1 MRPIHF
7 RRIHVIK
14 ILIIIISLLISLHAG
29 PACARLNVVATL
41 PWIGSIVGD
50 IGKDKVN
57 VTVLVK
63 PAQDPH
69 MIEAKPS
76 MILAA
81 RKADV
86 IMYNGLDLEIGY
98 LPILI
103 ESSKNPKLQPGR
115 PGNFD
120 CSRFVSVIEKPTAV
134 DRSLGDVHPLGN
146 PHYHLSPKNM
156 RNIAEGIARRLQE
169 LDPDNAAFYKTNAAS
184 FRARLDERLKVWGQ
198 KPLRG
203 KKFISYH
210 KFFEYLANEY
220 GFELV
225 GYIEAKPGIP
235 PSAGHIETLIDL
247 AKRGKIDGILTTA
260 YFPMT
265 APDFLSRKTG
275 VKVITVPHEVGSTP
289 QAGDWFSLM
298 DLVFAALSS

>member
-1 MRPIHF
+1 MK
-7 RRIHVIK
+7 K
-14 ILIIIISLLISLHAG
+14 IAIMIFLLTCFFASPSFAK
-29 PACARLNVVATL
+29 LNVVATL
-41 PWIGSIVGD
+41 PWIGSIVND
-50 IGKDKVN
+50 LGKDRVN
-57 VTVLVK
+57 LTVLVK
-63 PAQDPH
+63 PSQDPH
-69 MIEAKPS
+69 QIEAKPS

-98 LPILI
+98 LPLLI
-103 ESSKNPKLQPGR
+103 ESSRNQKIQPGK

-146 PHYHLSPKNM
+146 PHYHLSPRNI
-156 RNIAEGIARRLQE
+156 RNIAEGIARALSE
-169 LDPDNAAFYKTNAAS
+169 LDPDNAAFYQANATS
-184 FRARLDERLKVWGQ
+184 FRARLDEKQKVWSQ

-235 PSAGHIETLIDL
+235 PSANHMESLIDL
-247 AKRGKIDGILTTA
+247 ARRARLAGILTTA
-260 YFPMT
+260 YFART
-265 APDFLSRKTG
+265 APDFLSEKTG
-275 VKVITVPHEVGSTP
+275 VKVIVVPHEVGATP
-289 QAGDWFSLM
+289 AARDWFNLM
-298 DLVFAALSS
+298 DQVFAAICEEV

>member
-1 MRPIHF
+1 MT
-7 RRIHVIK
+7 K
-14 ILIIIISLLISLHAG
+14 ITVMIILLICLFAG
-29 PACARLNVVATL
+29 PSFAALNVVTTL
-41 PWIGSIVGD
+41 PWIWSIVND
-50 IGKDKVN
+50 LGKDRIKL
-57 VTVLVK
+57 TVLVK
-63 PAQDPH
+63 PSQDPH
-69 MIEAKPS
+69 QIEAKPS

-98 LPILI
+98 LPLLI
-103 ESSKNPKLQPGR
+103 ESSKNPKIQPGK

-146 PHYHLSPKNM
+146 PHYHLSPRNI
-156 RNIAEGIARRLQE
+156 RNIAEGITRALSE
-169 LDPDNAAFYKTNAAS
+169 LDPDNAAFYQANAVS
-184 FRARLDERLKVWGQ
+184 FRARLDEKQKVWSQ

-203 KKFISYH
+203 RKFISYH

-235 PSAGHIETLIDL
+235 PSANHMGSLIDL
-247 AKRGKIDGILTTA
+247 ARRTRIDGILTTT
-260 YFPMT
+260 YFART
-265 APDFLSRKTG
+265 APDFLSEKTG
-275 VKVITVPHEVGSTP
+275 VKVIVVPHEVGATP
-289 QAGDWFSLM
+289 AAKDWFSLM
-298 DLVFAALSS
+298 DQVFAALP

>member
-1 MRPIHF
+1 MK
-7 RRIHVIK
+7 K
-14 ILIIIISLLISLHAG
+14 IAILTFLLICLFAG
-29 PACARLNVVATL
+29 PSFAKLNVVATL
-41 PWIGSIVGD
+41 PWIGSIVND
-50 IGKDKVN
+50 LGKDRIN
-57 VTVLVK
+57 LTVLVK
-63 PAQDPH
+63 PSQDPH
-69 MIEAKPS
+69 QIEAKPS

-98 LPILI
+98 LPLLV
-103 ESSKNPKLQPGR
+103 ESSRNPKIQPGK

-120 CSRFVSVIEKPTAV
+120 CSRFVTVIEKPTAI

-146 PHYHLSPKNM
+146 PHYHLSP
-156 RNIAEGIARRLQE
+156 RNIRNIVEGIAQALSE
-169 LDPDNAAFYKTNAAS
+169 LDPDNGDFYKANAALFS
-184 FRARLDERLKVWGQ
+184 ARLDEKLKAWSQ

-235 PSAGHIETLIDL
+235 PSANHMESLIDL
-247 AKRGKIDGILTTA
+247 ARRAKLDGILTTT
-260 YFPMT
+260 YFAKA
-265 APDFLSRKTG
+265 APDFLSKKTG
-275 VKVITVPHEVGSTP
+275 LKVIVIPQEVGATP
-289 QAGDWFSLM
+289 AARDWFGLM
-298 DLVFAALSS
+298 DLVFAALS